1 MKWHDLLYF
10 SKGERQALTL
20 LLSLI
25 AMAWIAIIGTD
36 FYRSQFQTV
45 PLVNTGIK
53 QDSSQIYSNKTP
65 SNSIR
70 KEKESHSNETK
81 IPSEGKSKRIRRE
94 SKPHFP
100 SYPKAE
106 KWPQGTVVE
115 LNSADTTALKMV
127 PGIGSVFAKR
137 IIKYRDLLGGFYSV
151 EQLGEVYGID
161 EDRYEAMKSWFSV
174 DPSVISHLFVNQLS
188 AKKLASHPY
197 VSYKQARIIEKM
209 IRKKRNYKVGR
220 IYPYWKS
227 FRSTNNNDYD
237 IIFHSIDIF
246 TMFVTK
252 HILYDLS
259 EASKITGSGLGSRR
273 SRGAKV
279 SL

>member
-1 MKWHDLLYF
+1 MKWRDLLYF

-53 QDSSQIYSNKTP
+53 QDSSRIYSNKTP

-70 KEKESHSNETK
+70 KE
-81 IPSEGKSKRIRRE
+81 
-94 SKPHFP
+94 
-100 SYPKAE
+100 
-106 KWPQGTVVE
+106 TVVE

-161 EDRYEAMKSWFSV
+161 EERYEAMKSWFSV

-188 AKKLASHPY
+188 AKELASHPY

-209 IRKKRNYKVGR
+209 IRKKGKLQG
-220 IYPYWKS
+220 WE
-227 FRSTNNNDYD
+227 
-237 IIFHSIDIF
+237 
-246 TMFVTK
+246 
-252 HILYDLS
+252 DLS
-259 EASKITGSGLGSRR
+259 LLEEFPEHEQQRLRYYLSFH
-273 SRGAKV
+273 
-279 SL
+279 

>member
-1 MKWHDLLYF
+1 MKWRDLLYF

-25 AMAWIAIIGTD
+25 AMAWIAIILTD
-36 FYRSQFQTV
+36 FSRTKV
-45 PLVNTGIK
+45 LPDDLVTDNMK
-53 QDSSQIYSNKTP
+53 QDTSLPITP
-65 SNSIR
+65 NGNPPNPTR
-70 KEKESHSNETK
+70 KENKFHSKENK
-81 IPSEGKSKRIRRE
+81 VPSERNPKRIRRE

-161 EDRYEAMKSWFSV
+161 EERYEAMKSWFSV

-188 AKKLASHPY
+188 AKELASHPY

-209 IRKKRNYKVGR
+209 IRKKGKLQG
-220 IYPYWKS
+220 WE
-227 FRSTNNNDYD
+227 
-237 IIFHSIDIF
+237 
-246 TMFVTK
+246 
-252 HILYDLS
+252 DLS
-259 EASKITGSGLGSRR
+259 LLEEFPEHEQQRLRYYLSFH
-273 SRGAKV
+273 
-279 SL
+279 

>member
-1 MKWHDLLYF
+1 MKWRDLLYF

-53 QDSSQIYSNKTP
+53 QDSSRIYSNKTP

-81 IPSEGKSKRIRRE
+81 IPSEWKSKRIRKE

-100 SYPKAE
+100 SYPQAE

-151 EQLGEVYGID
+151 EQ
-161 EDRYEAMKSWFSV
+161 AMKSWFSV

-188 AKKLASHPY
+188 AKELASHPY

-209 IRKKRNYKVGR
+209 IRKKGNLQG
-220 IYPYWKS
+220 WE
-227 FRSTNNNDYD
+227 
-237 IIFHSIDIF
+237 
-246 TMFVTK
+246 
-252 HILYDLS
+252 DLS
-259 EASKITGSGLGSRR
+259 LLEEFPEHEQQRLRYYLSFH
-273 SRGAKV
+273 
-279 SL
+279 

>member
-1 MKWHDLLYF
+1 MKWRDLLYF

-45 PLVNTGIK
+45 PLANTGIK
-53 QDSSQIYSNKTP
+53 QDSSRIY
-65 SNSIR
+65 
-70 KEKESHSNETK
+70 SNETK
-81 IPSEGKSKRIRRE
+81 IPSEWKSKRIRRE

-100 SYPKAE
+100 SYPQAE

-161 EDRYEAMKSWFSV
+161 EERYEAMKSWFSV

-188 AKKLASHPY
+188 AKELASHPY

-209 IRKKRNYKVGR
+209 IRKKGKLQG
-220 IYPYWKS
+220 WE
-227 FRSTNNNDYD
+227 
-237 IIFHSIDIF
+237 
-246 TMFVTK
+246 
-252 HILYDLS
+252 DLS
-259 EASKITGSGLGSRR
+259 LLEEFPEHEQQRLRYYLSFH
-273 SRGAKV
+273 
-279 SL
+279 

>member
-94 SKPHFP
+94 SNLHLP
-100 SYPKAE
+100 SYPKVE
-106 KWPQGTVVE
+106 KWPLGTVVE
-115 LNSADTTALKMV
+115 LNSADTTALKKV

-137 IIKYRDLLGGFYSV
+137 IIKYRELLGGFYSV

-161 EDRYEAMKSWFSV
+161 EERYKSMKSWFSA
-174 DPSVISHLFVNQLS
+174 DLSAISQLPVNQLS
-188 AKKLASHPY
+188 AKELASHPY
-197 VSYKQARIIEKM
+197 VSYKQARVIERQV
-209 IRKKRNYKVGR
+209 RKKGKLQGWENLALLEEFTEYDRERLRHYF
-220 IYPYWKS
+220 S
-227 FRSTNNNDYD
+227 FQ
-237 IIFHSIDIF
+237 
-246 TMFVTK
+246 
-252 HILYDLS
+252 
-259 EASKITGSGLGSRR
+259 
-273 SRGAKV
+273 
-279 SL
+279 

>member
-1 MKWHDLLYF
+1 MKWRDLLYF

-45 PLVNTGIK
+45 PLANTGIK
-53 QDSSQIYSNKTP
+53 QDSSRIYSNKTP

-81 IPSEGKSKRIRRE
+81 IPSEWKSKRIRRE

-100 SYPKAE
+100 SYPQAE

-161 EDRYEAMKSWFSV
+161 EERYEAMKSWFSV

-188 AKKLASHPY
+188 AKELASHPY

-209 IRKKRNYKVGR
+209 IRKKREFTRLGGFIPIGR
-220 IYPYWKS
+220 VSGARTTTITILS
-227 FRSTNNNDYD
+227 F
-237 IIFHSIDIF
+237 IPLIF
-246 TMFVTK
+246 
-252 HILYDLS
+252 
-259 EASKITGSGLGSRR
+259 
-273 SRGAKV
+273 
-279 SL
+279 SLCL

>member
-25 AMAWIAIIGTD
+25 AMAWIAIILTD
-36 FYRSQFQTV
+36 FSRTKV
-45 PLVNTGIK
+45 LPDDLVTDNMK
-53 QDSSQIYSNKTP
+53 QDTSLPITP
-65 SNSIR
+65 NGNPPNPTR
-70 KEKESHSNETK
+70 KENKFHSKENK
-81 IPSEGKSKRIRRE
+81 VPSERNPKRIRRE

-209 IRKKRNYKVGR
+209 IRKKGKLQG
-220 IYPYWKS
+220 WE
-227 FRSTNNNDYD
+227 
-237 IIFHSIDIF
+237 
-246 TMFVTK
+246 
-252 HILYDLS
+252 DLS
-259 EASKITGSGLGSRR
+259 LLEEFPEHEQQRLRYYLSFH
-273 SRGAKV
+273 
-279 SL
+279 

>member
-1 MKWHDLLYF
+1 
-10 SKGERQALTL
+10 
-20 LLSLI
+20 
-25 AMAWIAIIGTD
+25 MAWIAIIGTD

-188 AKKLASHPY
+188 AK
-197 VSYKQARIIEKM
+197 
-209 IRKKRNYKVGR
+209 N
-220 IYPYWKS
+220 
-227 FRSTNNNDYD
+227 
-237 IIFHSIDIF
+237 
-246 TMFVTK
+246 
-252 HILYDLS
+252 
-259 EASKITGSGLGSRR
+259 
-273 SRGAKV
+273 
-279 SL
+279 

>member
-127 PGIGSVFAKR
+127 PGIGSIFAKR

-197 VSYKQARIIEKM
+197 VSYKQARIIEK
-209 IRKKRNYKVGR
+209 
-220 IYPYWKS
+220 
-227 FRSTNNNDYD
+227 
-237 IIFHSIDIF
+237 
-246 TMFVTK
+246 
-252 HILYDLS
+252 
-259 EASKITGSGLGSRR
+259 
-273 SRGAKV
+273 
-279 SL
+279 

>member
-1 MKWHDLLYF
+1 MKWRDLLYF

-53 QDSSQIYSNKTP
+53 QDSPRIYSNKTP

-81 IPSEGKSKRIRRE
+81 IPSEWKSKRIRKE

-100 SYPKAE
+100 SYPQAE
-106 KWPQGTVVE
+106 NWPQGTVVE

-161 EDRYEAMKSWFSV
+161 EERYEAMKSWFSV

-188 AKKLASHPY
+188 AKELASHPY

-209 IRKKRNYKVGR
+209 IRKKGKLQG
-220 IYPYWKS
+220 WE
-227 FRSTNNNDYD
+227 
-237 IIFHSIDIF
+237 
-246 TMFVTK
+246 
-252 HILYDLS
+252 DLS
-259 EASKITGSGLGSRR
+259 LLEEFPEHEQQRLRYYLSFH
-273 SRGAKV
+273 
-279 SL
+279 

>member
-1 MKWHDLLYF
+1 MKWRDLLYF

-53 QDSSQIYSNKTP
+53 QDSSRIYSNKTP

-70 KEKESHSNETK
+70 KE
-81 IPSEGKSKRIRRE
+81 

-100 SYPKAE
+100 SYPQAE

-188 AKKLASHPY
+188 AKELASHPY

-209 IRKKRNYKVGR
+209 IRKKGNLQG
-220 IYPYWKS
+220 WE
-227 FRSTNNNDYD
+227 
-237 IIFHSIDIF
+237 
-246 TMFVTK
+246 
-252 HILYDLS
+252 DLS
-259 EASKITGSGLGSRR
+259 LLEEFPEHEQQRLRYYLSFH
-273 SRGAKV
+273 
-279 SL
+279 

>member
-1 MKWHDLLYF
+1 MKWRDLLYF

-45 PLVNTGIK
+45 PLANTGIK
-53 QDSSQIYSNKTP
+53 QDSSRIYSNKTP
-65 SNSIR
+65 SNFIR

-81 IPSEGKSKRIRRE
+81 IPSEWKSKRIRRE

-100 SYPKAE
+100 SYPQAE

-161 EDRYEAMKSWFSV
+161 EERYEAMKSWFSV
-174 DPSVISHLFVNQLS
+174 DPSVIS
-188 AKKLASHPY
+188 
-197 VSYKQARIIEKM
+197 VS
-209 IRKKRNYKVGR
+209 IR
-220 IYPYWKS
+220 
-227 FRSTNNNDYD
+227 
-237 IIFHSIDIF
+237 
-246 TMFVTK
+246 
-252 HILYDLS
+252 
-259 EASKITGSGLGSRR
+259 
-273 SRGAKV
+273 
-279 SL
+279 